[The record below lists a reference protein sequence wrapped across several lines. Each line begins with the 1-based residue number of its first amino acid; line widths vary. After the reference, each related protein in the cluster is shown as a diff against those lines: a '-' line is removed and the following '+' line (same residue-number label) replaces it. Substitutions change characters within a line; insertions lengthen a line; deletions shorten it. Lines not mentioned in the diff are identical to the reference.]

1 MAKKCR
7 TRKLLSNLKGLK
19 VRNVVPAE
27 LGWVV
32 VDLERSELV
41 DLLPTR
47 SAKVLGEWLAQRPEV
62 KVVSRDRQ
70 GVYAEGVRAGAP
82 KARQVADR
90 FHLTLNFRQAVER
103 ELALRRSFLRFT
115 PQSTPV
121 VPSGGGRETE
131 NKGRQISIQSSVQ
144 QQHAE
149 VARLRRQQK
158 LELFQTIQRMKSAG
172 MKVSQ
177 IARHLGINRRRIA
190 PRRIVAHELRA
201 SGDA

>member
-82 KARQVADR
+82 KSPAG
-90 FHLTLNFRQAVER
+90 
-103 ELALRRSFLRFT
+103 RRSLSLNRSSSRNGCE
-115 PQSTPV
+115 ST
-121 VPSGGGRETE
+121 
-131 NKGRQISIQSSVQ
+131 
-144 QQHAE
+144 
-149 VARLRRQQK
+149 
-158 LELFQTIQRMKSAG
+158 
-172 MKVSQ
+172 
-177 IARHLGINRRRIA
+177 
-190 PRRIVAHELRA
+190 
-201 SGDA
+201 